1 MIVTSYTDV
10 LGPREVLLA
19 PGGMLYLSTYV
30 ATAFAMFWVTR
41 RTAFSR
47 PASPQGLLAWGTLGV
62 AAGAAVHAGQLLQ
75 LPFWQWGFGPPFLVA
90 RLMGILLGAL
100 SGAPGAGVG
109 VSPHP

>member
-62 AAGAAVHAGQLLQ
+62 AAGAALDAGQLLQ
-75 LPFWQWGFGPPFLVA
+75 LPFWPRGFGQPVRIA
-90 RLMGILLGAL
+90 GLMGIASGAL
-100 SGAPGAGVG
+100 IVAPVTD
-109 VSPHP
+109 